1 MYRTQSKP
9 FLFAKKIL
17 KILDRRTKLLLVIT
31 VLLSIFSGILEILVL
46 YLVGNLI
53 NNITN
58 ANLQINL
65 TDLTLFIIT
74 IIFSALIRIIS
85 IKLNAFSATEI
96 VLKIGEA
103 TFMNTLKNS
112 EYFSIDISEAININS
127 IMVDLLLSQVWIP
140 LLQIITQV
148 AITLGLLAALVFAN
162 VSVSI
167 ILISSYGLL
176 YFITAKLSSKHI
188 KNLGKI
194 IDNSRLMIIRY
205 IQNSLMLINEIN
217 IYKRKKYLNK
227 SYIFHSRKLR
237 TAIANA
243 QITGLMPKL
252 VIEPIGLIGLIIAGY
267 YLLATFDATK
277 TISIMSI
284 LALGMQRLLP
294 AIQGIYGNWVPL
306 QSSSPVISGILK
318 MLERERLNI
327 QRALNIALK
336 DNNKKIVIYNPSM
349 VMKDHNENIN
359 LFSCNGEIN
368 FEIGEITS
376 LTGKSGA
383 GKSTL
388 VSIIEYVLSNDDRF
402 FISVSIQNGK
412 FFYGTAAENICS
424 MNMFDLNFKEE
435 KNKRYYSESLAI
447 AVLNDE
453 KFFDNTKR
461 DTNQWSELL
470 SGGELKR
477 AINARCYY
485 HLLINRNNN
494 KIKFLFLDEPTTGL
508 DKNTELKAINRLK
521 KFAKENNIA
530 ILTITHSEILS
541 NSSKYQYVIERSN
554 NSKVTSII
562 KRN

>member
-1 MYRTQSKP
+1 MKKIKSTQIK
-9 FLFAKKIL
+9 FIKAIL
-17 KILDRRTKLLLVIT
+17 KILDKRTKFLLFFTIA
-31 VLLSIFSGILEILVL
+31 LSIISGFVEIIVL
-46 YLVGNLI
+46 YFVGNLI
-53 NNITN
+53 SEITN
-58 ANLQINL
+58 ENLQIIFK
-65 TDLTLFIIT
+65 DLALFTTT
-74 IIFSALIRIIS
+74 IILAAIIRIIS
-85 IKLNAFSATEI
+85 TRLNAYSATEI

-103 TFMNTLKNS
+103 TFMNTIKDS
-112 EYFSIDISEAININS
+112 EYFTIDLSEAININS
-127 IMVDLLLSQVWIP
+127 IIIDLLLSQVWIP
-140 LLQIITQV
+140 LLQIITQT
-148 AITLGLLAALVFAN
+148 AITIGLIVALILAN
-162 VSVSI
+162 TTVSI
-167 ILISSYGLL
+167 VLIFSYGFLYLL
-176 YFITAKLSSKHI
+176 TAKISSKHI

-194 IDNSRLMIIRY
+194 IDSSRLRIIRY
-205 IQNSLMLINEIN
+205 VQTSLMLINEIN
-217 IYKRKKYLNK
+217 IYKKKKSLNK

-237 TAIANA
+237 TAIADA

-252 VIEPIGLIGLIIAGY
+252 IIEPIGLIGLIIASY
-267 YLLATFDATK
+267 YLLVIFDTSKAV
-277 TISIMSI
+277 SIISI

-294 AIQGIYGNWVPL
+294 AVQAIYGNWVPL
-306 QSSSPVISGILK
+306 QSSKPVISGILK
-318 MLERERLNI
+318 MLNREKLNI
-327 QRALNIALK
+327 QRSANISLIDK
-336 DNNKKIVIYNPSM
+336 NKKISIFNPSM
-349 VMKDHNENIN
+349 VMQDQDENIE
-359 LFSCNGEIN
+359 LFTSNGVID
-368 FEIGEITS
+368 FEIGQITS
-376 LTGKSGA
+376 LTGKSGV

-388 VSIIEYVLSNDDRF
+388 VSIIEYILCNDERF

-412 FFYGTAAENICS
+412 FFYGTASENICS

-530 ILTITHSEILS
+530 ILTITHSETLS